1 MLYIEYNRRKRV
13 GERDSVGT
21 GVRDDGELRAR
32 EKRRRREVRGE
43 VEVEEQ
49 VRLKSRCRMRG
60 ENLPIPRA
68 RGTPGQS
75 SALGGG
81 LELTWR
87 AVLLRQHQRPLLSR
101 IFVAAVACD
110 ERRRVGGGD
119 WRRRRYTRATARA
132 AHDHGISNRGGTHF
146 SLGSDRWLVS
156 SRYDP

>member
-32 EKRRRREVRGE
+32 EKGRRREVRGE

-68 RGTPGQS
+68 RGTPRQS
-75 SALGGG
+75 SAL
-81 LELTWR
+81 L
-87 AVLLRQHQRPLLSR
+87 
-101 IFVAAVACD
+101 
-110 ERRRVGGGD
+110 
-119 WRRRRYTRATARA
+119 
-132 AHDHGISNRGGTHF
+132 
-146 SLGSDRWLVS
+146 LGSS
-156 SRYDP
+156 